1 MIATENTVSIE
12 STNNNIPTGLRESA
26 KPTPKSSVQSE
37 STLRGNRAGAQAALS
52 GLDTQDSTAD
62 IDVAKVERIKAGL
75 ADGSLSFS
83 AERIADGL
91 VESANLLTSE
101 SEE

>member
-12 STNNNIPTGLRESA
+12 STNNKIPAGLRESA
-26 KPTPKSSVQSE
+26 KPTPKPTVQTA
-37 STLRGNRAGAQAALS
+37 STVRETPTGAEAALS

-62 IDVAKVERIKAGL
+62 IDVAKVERIKAGI

-91 VESANLLTSE
+91 VESASLLTSE